1 VEIMKEEILLL
12 PEDFQINPSR
22 PIYEQFVEHIRARIV
37 RGLIAAGS
45 RLPSVRDLAADRR
58 INPTTVARTYQELE
72 RANLIVTYRGQGTFV
87 TNDEA
92 VIQDAKK
99 AMAVEAVRQFESIAQ
114 SLGLSVHEMIQLA
127 NQEGS

>member
-1 VEIMKEEILLL
+1 MKEEIVLL

-37 RGLIAAGS
+37 SGLIPAGS

-72 RANLIVTYRGQGTFV
+72 RAGLIVTYRGQGTFV
-87 TNDEA
+87 TNEEKTIREA
-92 VIQDAKK
+92 KM
-99 AMAVEAVRQFESIAQ
+99 AMAVEAVRQFKDIAQ
-114 SLGLSVHEMIQLA
+114 SLGLSVNEMIQIA
-127 NQEGS
+127 DQEEKR